1 MSKDTR
7 KNLYTVMDNTY
18 NYSCPYRNSTY
29 HTINNGV
36 NCLCSQYKNNTKYN
50 GSQNESTS
58 EKVFINGKK

>member
-18 NYSCPYRNSTY
+18 KYSCPYRNSTY

-36 NCLCSQYKNNTKYN
+36 NCLCTKYN
-50 GSQNESTS
+50 GSLNKSTS

>member
-18 NYSCPYRNSTY
+18 KYSCPYRNSTY

-36 NCLCSQYKNNTKYN
+36 NCLCSQYKNNKYN
-50 GSQNESTS
+50 GSQNK
-58 EKVFINGKK
+58 KVFINGKK